1 MVQLNKLIWA
11 VGVAAAVLAP
21 KWATAEPTSGDFLA
35 EHGFYSLGSCRTL
48 AATGRAIGA
57 GPELTLADSTL
68 GGCYGALGMDWNPS
82 TGVLTVNGVEG
93 VSAGSTGANYPF
105 ISLSISNL
113 LFSMGEQITGI
124 SLVSQDLFTTVNNT
138 DRFDPAPALSF
149 TANSIDIDWLVTS
162 GNDSLQMS
170 IRQGGIATFQITTD
184 AVIPEPS
191 SLLLVGGAL
200 LALNSLRRRH

>member
-1 MVQLNKLIWA
+1 MVYLNKLIWA
-11 VGVAAAVLAP
+11 AGVVVAVLAP

-35 EHGFYSLGSCRTL
+35 EHGFYSSGSCKTL

-68 GGCYGALGMDWNPS
+68 ASCFGALGMDWNPS

-93 VSAGSTGANYPF
+93 ASAGSYGANYAF

-124 SLVSQDLFTTVNNT
+124 SLVSQDLFTAVDNSI
-138 DRFDPAPALSF
+138 RFDPAPALSF
-149 TANSIDIDWLVTS
+149 TTNSIDIDWFVTL
-162 GNDSLQMS
+162 GNNSRQMS

-200 LALNSLRRRH
+200 LALSSLRRRH